1 MTLYSNKLANFF
13 ANSIIIYISL
23 INGVN
28 LVEHDFLNFIYF
40 WDSLINVAS
49 SCVGKAFNGNRPLDG
64 CRRLVFYLLQM
75 AFRCK
80 CGQTITTPH
89 TFLRKQTRGVTKTL
103 LVFSEVSRLEFW
115 MNQCPTYIHRHHT
128 GTEVKKMSLAL
139 GRTFHLIKIRS
150 I

>member
-1 MTLYSNKLANFF
+1 M
-13 ANSIIIYISL
+13 
-23 INGVN
+23 
-28 LVEHDFLNFIYF
+28 EHDFLNFIYF

-103 LVFSEVSRLEFW
+103 LVFSEVSRLEF
-115 MNQCPTYIHRHHT
+115 
-128 GTEVKKMSLAL
+128 
-139 GRTFHLIKIRS
+139 
-150 I
+150 